1 MVAHKY
7 RGGASCRFEGGG
19 VSAVTEEEFL
29 VRQFDFWPMQKAT
42 VKGRGVGVRQQA
54 ARPQRSE
61 DGRPAARTPV
71 GRSARAEV
79 FA

>member
-1 MVAHKY
+1 M
-7 RGGASCRFEGGG
+7 
-19 VSAVTEEEFL
+19 TEREFL
-29 VRQFDFWPMQKAT
+29 SRQFDFWPEKKASDSRS
-42 VKGRGVGVRQQA
+42 VLGVRQQA

-61 DGRPAARTPV
+61 DGRPAVRTPV